1 MLNLAGPMQSW
12 GNSSRFTRRETAPE
26 PTKSGVVGLPAAA
39 LGRRR
44 TDPLEDLAQLRFG
57 VRTEQQGRLERDFQT
72 AQRWETGRS
81 KPLSYRFYLADAA
94 FLAAVEGP
102 DEIIEGLVRA
112 LKAPTFP
119 LYLGRRAYPPARPVF
134 ADVVDGDL
142 AEHLRTW
149 PWQAADWYRKK
160 QGRSVRL
167 PIVRDIADT
176 ETPDGTFRDLPED
189 FDPGNREYGWRDIRY
204 DRSDEF
210 PNPLGQD
217 RGHDPLALLG
227 GS

>member
-1 MLNLAGPMQSW
+1 PRHRLRYPARGGIVLRGRIGTGRRSDGRPQRFRRRRHAAADAGTTVRNRQRTSDGDAVTVLMLNLAGPMQSW

-142 AEHLRTW
+142 AEHLR
-149 PWQAADWYRKK
+149 
-160 QGRSVRL
+160 
-167 PIVRDIADT
+167 
-176 ETPDGTFRDLPED
+176 
-189 FDPGNREYGWRDIRY
+189 
-204 DRSDEF
+204 
-210 PNPLGQD
+210 
-217 RGHDPLALLG
+217 
-227 GS
+227 